1 MNRKEELKM
10 TKELLE
16 RLNGILNWWK
26 IEDFTDKNE
35 IEKELTS
42 LLNDAY
48 SQGWSDAKDDS
59 FFEDYIR
66 DDGNWGED

>member
-1 MNRKEELKM
+1 MN
-10 TKELLE
+10 KELLD
-16 RLNGILNWWK
+16 RLNGILDWWK
-26 IEDFTDKNE
+26 IGDFTDRDE

-59 FFEDYIR
+59 LEEEGIQNGEWTED
-66 DDGNWGED
+66 